1 MNILGIRNFGT
12 NLRQLSALIPI
23 FLLASLGNKSLAT
36 PKPESAA
43 QQYKPAVL
51 KLIFSVNKNNQANSF
66 LDTILIPTIGEPTAK
81 RSTVDLKQFAR
92 LLSTFY
98 SQVASLRLVNTNNP
112 SAPSRQLYNLL
123 IGAVANEIRD
133 SDINTLLISA
143 DSGLQ
148 AVPFAALHDGE
159 DWFGNRYSFSLTPS
173 LSLMSQKKGRAT
185 QEKRSV
191 LAGASTFDGL
201 APLPMVEQ
209 EIGQISKIRAGNTY
223 LNENFTRTVFD
234 ELIKKPGVDL
244 VHLSTHAEFL
254 PGGPEKSKLFLGKG
268 SLSIRE
274 FSQLR
279 LARKDSPFEL
289 FTLSACRTA
298 LGDRESEL
306 GLAGLALQAGSKTA
320 IGSLWYVDDLATT
333 IYFVRFYRLLNRG
346 IPKGEAM
353 RQVRQELSQNRLK
366 LSGQTVIDADGEV
379 LIENLNKMQIRKLQK
394 GLRHPFYWAAPI
406 MLGLP
411 W

>member
-1 MNILGIRNFGT
+1 MTGIQMFRT
-12 NLRQLSALIPI
+12 NLRQLALLILA
-23 FLLASLGNKSLAT
+23 FLVASSGNKSFANT
-36 PKPESAA
+36 KTEPVI

-51 KLIFSVNKNNQANSF
+51 KLIFSVNKNNPDDSF
-66 LDTILIPTIGEPTAK
+66 LDTILIPVNGEPTAK
-81 RSTVDLKQFAR
+81 RSAINVKTFAR

-98 SQVASLRLVNTNNP
+98 SQVASLRLLNTDNP
-112 SAPSRQLYNLL
+112 SASSRQLYNLL
-123 IGAVANEIRD
+123 IGPVANEIRD
-133 SDINTLLISA
+133 SNINTLLISA

-148 AVPFAALHDGE
+148 AVPFAALHDG
-159 DWFGNRYSFSLTPS
+159 DNWFGNRYSFSLTPS
-173 LSLMSQKKGRAT
+173 LSLMPRDQRGAIQ
-185 QEKRSV
+185 QENSV

-234 ELIKKPGVDL
+234 QLTEKSGVDL

-254 PGGPEKSKLFLGKG
+254 PGGPEKSKLFLGEG
-268 SLSIRE
+268 SLSIKE
-274 FSQLR
+274 FSQIR
-279 LARKDSPFEL
+279 LAREDSPFEL

-333 IYFVRFYRLLNRG
+333 IYFIRFYRLLNRG

-353 RQVRQELSQNRLK
+353 RQVRQEFSSNKIK
-366 LSGQTVIDADGEV
+366 LSEQSAVDPDGEI
-379 LIENLNKMQIRKLQK
+379 LIDNLNKTQIRKLEQ
-394 GLRHPFYWAAPI
+394 GLNHPFYWAAPI